1 MDSKSINICCL
12 SPKRRD
18 ALEESGRLALSFISK
33 FCSPDFFDPNFKE
46 LITITLDTPA
56 LKDGC
61 YLADSAQVMLEA
73 VQAYGVKIGR
83 RLPQNLSGQGDVAT
97 LNLKVDIPDEWR
109 EWWLKLPI
117 VGDSTADLVIEIR

>member
-1 MDSKSINICCL
+1 MNSKTVNIRCL
-12 SPKRRD
+12 APKRRD

-33 FCSPDFFDPNFKE
+33 FCTPEFFEPNIPDR
-46 LITITLDTPA
+46 LSVTLATPA

-83 RLPQNLSGQGDVAT
+83 KLPQSLSGQGDVAT
-97 LNLKVDIPDEWR
+97 LNLKEDLPDEWR
-109 EWWLKLPI
+109 AWWLKLPI
-117 VGDSTADLVIEIR
+117 VGDTEADLVIEIT